1 MRMPKLMQA
10 KNYLIPRP
18 LRCKGLPLYRPASLQ
33 VEWLTLIATLL
44 TAKNQTHFVTI
55 DFQYHNIT
63 IMVIWDFLCLLYNL
77 LFEDLNA
84 SIHTFD
90 FVSLTHLWL
99 LISNTITVTWEFFS
113 VFCLYPCRHPSIH
126 LILCLH
132 IHLIFLS
139 DWCVQFVAK
148 WNKTKVYPTAKL
160 FWYNDPTN
168 IDFLPLYLSI
178 FTYTSG
184 KGRVSLSRT
193 QKGPSCIFL

>member
-18 LRCKGLPLYRPASLQ
+18 LRCKGLPLYRPARLQ

-44 TAKNQTHFVTI
+44 TAKNQTHSVTV

-63 IMVIWDFLCLLYNL
+63 ILVIWDFLCLLYNL

-99 LISNTITVTWEFFS
+99 LISNTITVTWDFFS
-113 VFCLYPCRHPSIH
+113 VFCFMSPYT
-126 LILCLH
+126 
-132 IHLIFLS
+132 F
-139 DWCVQFVAK
+139 DFFVRLMCAICC
-148 WNKTKVYPTAKL
+148 KVTQ
-160 FWYNDPTN
+160 NQ
-168 IDFLPLYLSI
+168 
-178 FTYTSG
+178 
-184 KGRVSLSRT
+184 SLSNSKALLIQWSHKYRLSAFVYFYLHLH
-193 QKGPSCIFL
+193 KW